1 MRVAEGH
8 GRDNPASQQ
17 TSPNPLFVHTKPA
30 LGFLVGVSW
39 AYLKVF
45 TVVPL
50 TFNCP
55 LVSGVVCDHAEE
67 HWTR

>member
-1 MRVAEGH
+1 MLL
-8 GRDNPASQQ
+8 
-17 TSPNPLFVHTKPA
+17 NPLFAHTKPA

-55 LVSGVVCDHAEE
+55 LVSGVVCNHAEE